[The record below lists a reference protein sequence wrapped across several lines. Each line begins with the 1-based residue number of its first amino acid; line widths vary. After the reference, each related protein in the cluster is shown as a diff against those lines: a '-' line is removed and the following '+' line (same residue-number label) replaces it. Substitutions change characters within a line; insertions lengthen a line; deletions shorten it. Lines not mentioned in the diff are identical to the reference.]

1 MLRGN
6 FTFES
11 VGIGGLDKELGQLFR
26 RVLAPRLLP
35 ASVRRLHNLGVVR
48 GVLLHGPPG
57 TGKTL
62 TARKIGGLLKVK
74 EERTHVVNGPDLVSK
89 FLGESEANLRGVF
102 DAARSDE
109 RRHGA
114 NASLHLVI
122 FDEMDA
128 ICRPRGHD
136 GGDGGPGLV
145 YDSLVNQLLSILDGV
160 SALDNVLVIGMTNRK
175 DLIDRALLRPGRFEV
190 EIKMPMPTR
199 DGRLAIL
206 RIHTNSTAL
215 NADVRLAAVAA
226 ETAGFTGADIAGV
239 VKSAT
244 SAALQRAVEAL
255 PPGEDSFPDGA
266 LTLRRSDFTQAL
278 KEVRPAAG
286 MGREEIGRYLATD
299 ASENATAPARLLRV
313 SDGYAATYEA
323 ARRLLAPLPSAAPK
337 GGDFGVVSSLLLS
350 GPAGSGRTR
359 MAAHL
364 AWHGNFSFVHII
376 DADELR
382 GASEGGRLQRLSA
395 VFDDAARAESAVVVL
410 DDIERLLGTL
420 PSATTTARRCS

>member
-1 MLRGN
+1 MTSRTSSKSSPSSRSRPLLRSSTLRAAARRAPAEPSAPSAATPSPPPSPASPAERRLSAADEARARQLELLRGN

-206 RIHTNSTAL
+206 RIHTNSTARA
-215 NADVRLAAVAA
+215 ADVRLAAVAA

-244 SAALQRAVEAL
+244 SAALQRRW
-255 PPGEDSFPDGA
+255 
-266 LTLRRSDFTQAL
+266 RRC
-278 KEVRPAAG
+278 RP
-286 MGREEIGRYLATD
+286 
-299 ASENATAPARLLRV
+299 V
-313 SDGYAATYEA
+313 
-323 ARRLLAPLPSAAPK
+323 K
-337 GGDFGVVSSLLLS
+337 
-350 GPAGSGRTR
+350 TR
-359 MAAHL
+359 
-364 AWHGNFSFVHII
+364 S
-376 DADELR
+376 
-382 GASEGGRLQRLSA
+382 
-395 VFDDAARAESAVVVL
+395 
-410 DDIERLLGTL
+410 
-420 PSATTTARRCS
+420 PTAR